1 MRYERVV
8 DYDFNNGDGIG
19 VSLWVTGCPHK
30 CDGCH
35 NSQLFDPN
43 RGQEGHSSALE
54 KIFKALE
61 DPKID
66 KHLSILGGEP
76 LAPYNIDGVI
86 EVLKAVRKKYPYKE
100 IWLWTG
106 YTIDELDTKQ
116 MEVIPYLDYI
126 IDGRFNKNLKV
137 RNKWYGS
144 SNQRLIKLK

>member
-1 MRYERVV
+1 MRYEKVI

-35 NSQLFDPN
+35 NPQLFNPN

-54 KIFKALE
+54 KIFKALD
-61 DPKID
+61 DPRVD

-76 LAPYNIDGVI
+76 LASYNVDGVI
-86 EVLKAVRKKYPYKE
+86 EILKAVRERYPNKE

-106 YTIDELDTKQ
+106 YVVEELDQKQ
-116 MEVIPYLDYI
+116 RQALMYLDHI
-126 IDGRFNKNLKV
+126 IDGKYVKELKV

-144 SNQRLIKLK
+144 SNQRLISMR

>member
-19 VSLWVTGCPHK
+19 VSLWVTGCPHC

-35 NSQLFDPN
+35 NPQLFDPR
-43 RGQEGHSSALE
+43 RGQEGYSSALD

-61 DPKID
+61 DPRID

-76 LAPYNIDGVI
+76 LAPYNVDGVLEI
-86 EVLKAVRKKYPYKE
+86 VKSVRERYPNKE

-106 YTIDELDTKQ
+106 YTIEEMNPRQL
-116 MEVIPYLDYI
+116 EVLEYLNYVV
-126 IDGRFNKNLKV
+126 DGKFMKDLKV
-137 RNKWYGS
+137 RNKWFGS